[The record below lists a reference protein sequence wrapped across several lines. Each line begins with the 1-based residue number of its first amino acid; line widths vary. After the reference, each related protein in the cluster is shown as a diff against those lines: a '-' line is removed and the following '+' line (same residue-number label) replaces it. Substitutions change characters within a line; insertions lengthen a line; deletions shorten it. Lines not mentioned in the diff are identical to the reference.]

1 MIKSRKFQLATVLF
15 LAYICAPLL
24 SAEPNE
30 AKTELKFE
38 TKSSQEARM
47 LLRSQYSPPYGA
59 THYAVL
65 FVRGDWYRYRIPIDA
80 VLETTSGRAMSQ
92 KQRDITS
99 NQSINMRDYNRT
111 ISNYTL
117 FQLYGISEDDTKKLA
132 EAVIDTLTSEADKK
146 KQSVLKVLKEHKE
159 KTSEIKKKLPEK
171 QKIYDEAKSK
181 YEQIK
186 NARYFSQI
194 NDGEVYTRAKDTM
207 FQMDKTLDTL
217 EIELA
222 GIHEKLSS
230 IEKYRRI
237 KHAEDNK
244 RFSTETLDK
253 LDQMYI
259 EQMIELKS
267 VRVRQKAA
275 LGIRKREK
283 KFLDLFSQCME
294 LENEV
299 ISLNDQLGN
308 HERNLR
314 QAETRLATPTPEM
327 QPLKI
332 YQNKVIIYPV
342 KPLVR

>member
-47 LLRSQYSPPYGA
+47 LLRSQYAPPYGA

-80 VLETTSGRAMSQ
+80 VLETTPGRAMSQ

-99 NQSINMRDYNRT
+99 NQSINTRDYNRT

-222 GIHEKLSS
+222 GIQEKLNS
-230 IEKYRRI
+230 IEKYRRN
-237 KHAEDNK
+237 KYAEDAK
-244 RFSTETLDK
+244 RFSLETLDK
-253 LDQMYI
+253 LDQMYV

-267 VRVRQKAA
+267 AKVRQQAA
-275 LGIRKREK
+275 LEIREREK
-283 KFLDLFSQCME
+283 KFLDLFSQWSD

-299 ISLNDQLGN
+299 NTLKRQLADL
-308 HERNLR
+308 EDNLR
-314 QAETRLATPTPEM
+314 HTEAKLATPTPEM
-327 QPLKI
+327 LPPKVF
-332 YQNKVIIYPV
+332 QNKVTIYPV
-342 KPLVR
+342 KPLNR